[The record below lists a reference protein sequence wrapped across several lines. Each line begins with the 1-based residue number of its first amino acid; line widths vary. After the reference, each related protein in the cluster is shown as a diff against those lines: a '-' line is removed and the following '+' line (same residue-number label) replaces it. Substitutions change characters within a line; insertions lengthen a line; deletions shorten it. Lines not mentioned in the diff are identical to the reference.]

1 MNFTDSIKTCFSK
14 YAVFGGR
21 AQRSEFWWFF
31 LFSAVSSAI
40 ANIVPVIGQIY
51 PLVLLIPSLA
61 VAARR
66 LHDTGRS
73 AWWLLLYLASFLAMG
88 AAFVAGLLV
97 WIFESERPNDEG
109 AIISAALVAIV
120 SLVIALGCSIV
131 PLIFYA
137 LPGTVGPNR
146 YGPDPLHPEQEVG
159 SVGEAARYSAPS
171 DPVSKPAP
179 EGTLFCSQCGTRLP
193 ADSGFC
199 PSCGTAI

>member
-1 MNFTDSIKTCFSK
+1 MSFSDSIKTCFSK
-14 YAVFGGR
+14 YAVFSGR

-31 LFSAVSSAI
+31 LFSVVSSAI

-51 PLVLLIPSLA
+51 WLVLLIPSLA
-61 VAARR
+61 VSARR

-73 AWWLLLYLASFLAMG
+73 AWWLLLYLASILATG
-88 AAFVAGLLV
+88 IAF
-97 WIFESERPNDEG
+97 
-109 AIISAALVAIV
+109 AALVLAFVIGDDRGNDEAALGVALIAIV
-120 SLVIALGCSIV
+120 SFLIALGCSIA
-131 PLIFYA
+131 PLIFYV

-146 YGPDPLHPEQEVG
+146 YGPDPLHPEPEVG

-193 ADSGFC
+193 GDSGFC
-199 PSCGTAI
+199 PNCGTAV

>member
-1 MNFTDSIKTCFSK
+1 MTASIKICFSK
-14 YAVFGGR
+14 YAVFSGR

-31 LFSAVSSAI
+31 LFSIVSSGI

-61 VAARR
+61 VSSRR

-73 AWWLLLYLASFLAMG
+73 AWWLLLYLASILAMG
-88 AAFVAGLLV
+88 VALAAFAVAYVIEADRG
-97 WIFESERPNDEG
+97 NDEAALG
-109 AIISAALVAIV
+109 AVLVAIV
-120 SLVIALGCSIV
+120 SLFIALGCSIV

-146 YGPDPLHPEQEVG
+146 YGPDPLHPEPEVA
-159 SVGEAARYSAPS
+159 SVGEATRYSAPS

-199 PSCGTAI
+199 PSCGTAV

>member
-1 MNFTDSIKTCFSK
+1 MNFADSIKTCFSK
-14 YAVFGGR
+14 YAVFSGR

-31 LFSAVSSAI
+31 LFSVVSSAI
-40 ANIVPVIGQIY
+40 ANIVPVVGQIY
-51 PLVLLIPSLA
+51 WLVLLIPSLA
-61 VAARR
+61 VSARR
-66 LHDTGRS
+66 LHDTDRS
-73 AWWLLLYLASFLAMG
+73 AWWLLLYLASILAMG
-88 AAFVAGLLV
+88 AAIAAFAVAAVSSFDTGNDGLASGAVLV
-97 WIFESERPNDEG
+97 G
-109 AIISAALVAIV
+109 IV
-120 SLVIALGCSIV
+120 SLFIALGCSIA

-146 YGPDPLHPEQEVG
+146 YGPDPLYPEPEVG

>member
-1 MNFTDSIKTCFSK
+1 MSFTESIKTCFSK
-14 YAVFGGR
+14 YAVFSGR

-31 LFSAVSSAI
+31 LFSVVSSGI

-61 VAARR
+61 VSARR

-73 AWWLLLYLASFLAMG
+73 ARWLLLYLGSILAIG
-88 AAFVAGLLV
+88 IAFAAAALAFVYDDEEAIGIILLT
-97 WIFESERPNDEG
+97 I
-109 AIISAALVAIV
+109 IV
-120 SLVIALGCSIV
+120 SLFIALGCSIA
-131 PLIFYA
+131 PLIFYV

-146 YGPDPLHPEQEVG
+146 YGPDPLHPEPEVG
-159 SVGEAARYSAPS
+159 SVGEAARYSASS

-179 EGTLFCSQCGTRLP
+179 EGTLFCSQCGTRLL

-199 PSCGTAI
+199 PSCGTAV